1 MTSKKHYGKLTGRP
15 ITHELPTPAGG
26 VRLETFV
33 PWTLVRRGLKK
44 RVITPLDAPQEF
56 LSEATRERVAR
67 AAAQD
72 SALMRALGLAHHWQR
87 LLDEERAAS
96 VAEIA
101 KAEGMDVTQ
110 VRRVMR
116 LNLLAPEV
124 IERLVGAPDIVLE
137 QVMRR
142 PWPISWIEQFRVLF
156 LLTSQTELNPEP
168 AYELRQS
175 GRSDAAI

>member
-1 MTSKKHYGKLTGRP
+1 MTSKKHYGKQTSRP

-56 LSEATRERVAR
+56 LAEAKQERAAQ

-96 VAEIA
+96 VADIA
-101 KAEGMDVTQ
+101 KAEGINVTQ
-110 VRRVMR
+110 VRRILR
-116 LNLLAPEV
+116 LTLLAPEV

-142 PWPISWIEQFRVLF
+142 PSPSSWAEQSMFSF
-156 LLTSQTELNPEP
+156 QPELH
-168 AYELRQS
+168 
-175 GRSDAAI
+175 

>member
-1 MTSKKHYGKLTGRP
+1 MTSKKHYGKQTGRP

-56 LSEATRERVAR
+56 LVEAARERETL

-72 SALMRALGLAHHWQR
+72 SALMRALGLAYHWQR

-101 KAEGMDVTQ
+101 TAEGMDVTQ

-116 LNLLAPEV
+116 LTLLAPEV
-124 IERLVGAPDIVLE
+124 IERLVGAPDILLE

-142 PWPISWIEQFRVLF
+142 PWPNVWSGQMRVLA
-156 LLTSQTELNPEP
+156 SP
-168 AYELRQS
+168 A
-175 GRSDAAI
+175 

>member
-1 MTSKKHYGKLTGRP
+1 MTSKKHYGKQTGRP

-56 LSEATRERVAR
+56 LVEAARERETL

-72 SALMRALGLAHHWQR
+72 SALMRALGLAYHWQR

-116 LNLLAPEV
+116 LTLLAPEV

-142 PWPISWIEQFRVLF
+142 QWPNGWGDQMRVLA
-156 LLTSQTELNPEP
+156 PP
-168 AYELRQS
+168 
-175 GRSDAAI
+175 G

>member
-1 MTSKKHYGKLTGRP
+1 MTSKRHYGKQTGRP
-15 ITHELPTPAGG
+15 VTHALATPAGG

-56 LSEATRERVAR
+56 LSEATQERAAQ

-101 KAEGMDVTQ
+101 TAEGMDVTQ

-116 LNLLAPEV
+116 LTLLAPEV
-124 IERLVGAPDIVLE
+124 IERLVGAPDILLE

-142 PWPISWIEQFRVLF
+142 PWPNVWSGQMRVLA
-156 LLTSQTELNPEP
+156 SP
-168 AYELRQS
+168 A
-175 GRSDAAI
+175 

>member
-1 MTSKKHYGKLTGRP
+1 MTSKKHYGKQTGRP
-15 ITHELPTPAGG
+15 VTHELPTPAGG

-56 LSEATRERVAR
+56 LAEAKQDRAAQ

-96 VAEIA
+96 VADIA

-110 VRRVMR
+110 VRRVVR
-116 LNLLAPEV
+116 LTLLAPEV
-124 IERLVGAPDIVLE
+124 IERLVAAPDILLE

-142 PWPISWIEQFRVLF
+142 TWPNSWSDQMRVLA
-156 LLTSQTELNPEP
+156 SP
-168 AYELRQS
+168 A
-175 GRSDAAI
+175 

>member
-1 MTSKKHYGKLTGRP
+1 MTSKKHYGKQTGRP

-56 LSEATRERVAR
+56 LAEAKQERAAQ

-101 KAEGMDVTQ
+101 TAEDMDVTQ

-116 LNLLAPEV
+116 LTLLAPEV
-124 IERLVGAPDIVLE
+124 IERLVGAPDILLE

-142 PWPISWIEQFRVLF
+142 PWPSSWIEQSRVL
-156 LLTSQTELNPEP
+156 
-168 AYELRQS
+168 AYS
-175 GRSDAAI
+175 T

>member
-1 MTSKKHYGKLTGRP
+1 MGLTCFIFRFLRRP
-15 ITHELPTPAGG
+15 
-26 VRLETFV
+26 
-33 PWTLVRRGLKK
+33 LVRRGLKK

-56 LSEATRERVAR
+56 LAEAKQERAAQ

-101 KAEGMDVTQ
+101 TAEGMGVTQ

-116 LNLLAPEV
+116 LTLLAPKV
-124 IERLVGAPDIVLE
+124 IERLVGAPDILLE

-142 PWPISWIEQFRVLF
+142 PLPSSWVEQMQVMAL
-156 LLTSQTELNPEP
+156 
-168 AYELRQS
+168 
-175 GRSDAAI
+175 AARD

>member
-1 MTSKKHYGKLTGRP
+1 MNSKRHYGKQTGRP

-56 LSEATRERVAR
+56 LAEAKQERA
-67 AAAQD
+67 AQTAAQD
-72 SALMRALGLAHHWQR
+72 SALMRALGLAHYWQR
-87 LLDEERAAS
+87 LLNEDRAAS

-101 KAEGMDVTQ
+101 TVEGMNVTQ

-116 LNLLAPEV
+116 LTLLAPEV

-142 PWPISWIEQFRVLF
+142 PWPDIWTEQSRVPF
-156 LLTSQTELNPEP
+156 LST
-168 AYELRQS
+168 
-175 GRSDAAI
+175 

>member
-1 MTSKKHYGKLTGRP
+1 MTSKKHYGKQTGRP
-15 ITHELPTPAGG
+15 ITQELPTPAGG

-56 LSEATRERVAR
+56 LSEVNRERAVR

-116 LNLLAPEV
+116 LTLLAPEV
-124 IERLVGAPDIVLE
+124 IERLVGAPDILLE

-142 PWPISWIEQFRVLF
+142 PWPNGWSDQMRGLA
-156 LLTSQTELNPEP
+156 SP
-168 AYELRQS
+168 A
-175 GRSDAAI
+175 